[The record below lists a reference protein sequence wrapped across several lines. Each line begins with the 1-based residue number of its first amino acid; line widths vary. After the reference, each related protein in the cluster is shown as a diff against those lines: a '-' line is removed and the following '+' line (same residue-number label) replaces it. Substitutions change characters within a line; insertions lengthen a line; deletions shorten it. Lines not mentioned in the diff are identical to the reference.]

1 MTILDF
7 FRNHR
12 ILMQNIVTAMKE
24 SNPTHQNPTSSK
36 GEKNSVR
43 QILLSGV
50 FWRILLIEAI
60 LLVWSL
66 GARYFSE
73 GHNFTMLFWYAVRI
87 IILITI
93 ILAFMMLTLR
103 RFLDKKIIT
112 PLETIAT
119 ANHRFM
125 ENESKGRSISLVEDT
140 PREIEE
146 IASTRSRMLDSILKV
161 SGERLQ
167 LANFIRDTFGRYMPK
182 TVVDEILESPQGRK
196 IGGRRET
203 ATVLMSDLRGFTGLS
218 ENREPEDLVHLLN
231 RYLDRMSE
239 VIHKYDGIIDD
250 FIGDA
255 ILAIFGAPDKHDDDP
270 TRAVACAIAM
280 QKALQVFNRKT
291 IREGEPPLEM
301 GIGIETGPVI
311 IGNIGSETRMKYS
324 VIGATVNVASR
335 LEAQTTGEQVVI
347 GETTYNLIKGLI
359 ETDPP
364 ISIMMKGIRK
374 PLVSY
379 SVLRIG
385 DPYNL
390 TIDRTNQ
397 PDDQTA
403 IELPFRCWIVKEKV
417 VTPDPIEGET
427 ISINENHIT
436 ATLKKELPPLTDI
449 KMQFAFCT
457 DVHCFSDIYAKITTV
472 EKKPHRTIHVLRITY
487 IDQDDRKILAGWIQ
501 AVSSETEKQRGLAH
515 VSNVGNLRKG

>member
-1 MTILDF
+1 
-7 FRNHR
+7 
-12 ILMQNIVTAMKE
+12 MKE
-24 SNPTHQNPTSSK
+24 SEPTYQNSTSSQ
-36 GEKNSVR
+36 GEQNNVR
-43 QILLSGV
+43 RILLSGI

-73 GHNFTMLFWYAVRI
+73 GHNPAMLFWYAVRI

-119 ANHRFM
+119 ANRRFM
-125 ENESKGRSISLVEDT
+125 ENESTGRSISLAEDT
-140 PREIEE
+140 PREIRE
-146 IASTRSRMLDSILKV
+146 IASTRSQMLDSILKV

-167 LANFIRDTFGRYMPK
+167 LANFIRDTFGRYMPEK
-182 TVVDEILESPQGRK
+182 VVDEILESPQGRK

-218 ENREPEDLVHLLN
+218 ENREPEDLVRLLN
-231 RYLDRMSE
+231 RYLDRMSA
-239 VIHKYDGIIDD
+239 VIHAYDGIIDD

-255 ILAIFGAPDKHDDDP
+255 ILAIFGAPEKHDDDP
-270 TRAVACAIAM
+270 ARAVACAIAM
-280 QKALQVFNRKT
+280 QKALQVFNRET
-291 IREGEPPLEM
+291 IQEGEPPFEM

-311 IGNIGSETRMKYS
+311 MGNIGSETRMKYS

-335 LEAQTTGEQVVI
+335 LESQTTGGQVVI
-347 GETTYNLIKGLI
+347 GETTYNLVKDLVK
-359 ETDPP
+359 TDPP
-364 ISIMMKGIRK
+364 ISAMMKGIRK

-379 SVLRIG
+379 SVLQINA
-385 DPYNL
+385 PYNL
-390 TIDRTNQ
+390 TIDDPNR

-417 VTPDPIEGET
+417 VTPEPIDGET

-436 ATLKKELPPLTDI
+436 ATLKEELPPLTDI
-449 KMQFAFCT
+449 KLQFDFCT
-457 DVHCFSDIYAKITTV
+457 DVHCFSDIYAKVTTV
-472 EKKPHRTIHVLRITY
+472 DKKPLGTIHVLRITY
-487 IDQDDRKILAGWIQ
+487 IDQNDRKILKGWTQ
-501 AVSSETEKQRGLAH
+501 SVSSETIT
-515 VSNVGNLRKG
+515 